1 MLRNMVTLIWNDRKR
16 FIGIVIEQT
25 LVFIVCMHC
34 LVSISFAVHEYN
46 EPGILDTENVISIGY
61 SVMDKNAGN
70 LDDISRDFDLLVE
83 KLRRNPNVKAIS
95 REDNF
100 TPYMRGDSHKS
111 DSIKVDNIQLKSYTK
126 WADKYTKDVY
136 NIELVEGEWIS
147 DQKLTDGSEGIVITR
162 DIVNTLKWQK
172 SVGKKI
178 LVYNRNYTVVG
189 VIEGFR
195 HTVSRPSSS
204 IVIMPI
210 ASRKTSYKEIAV
222 KAKDLDLFTI
232 DFYAEWDKT
241 MKNRGLALTFEYL
254 DKARRSDVISEIT
267 DIVLQTIP
275 TIFLIIFAFIG
286 TFGIFWLNSKKRI
299 KEFAL
304 RIVVG
309 STPNELIW
317 YVVKESILVTLVS
330 MLPGLLLAVFI
341 YEFTVVH
348 LFAIGISITLMLLF
362 AIFSAWY
369 PAYRVSRVNP
379 VEAMREE

>member
-1 MLRNMVTLIWNDRKR
+1 MLRNMITLIWNDRKR

-25 LVFIVCMHC
+25 LVFIVCMLC
-34 LVSISFAVHEYN
+34 LVSISFAVYKYN
-46 EPGILDTENVISIGY
+46 EPGILDTENVISVGY
-61 SVMDKNAGN
+61 SVIDKNANN
-70 LDDISRDFDLLVE
+70 LNDISRDFDQLLE

-111 DSIKVDNIQLKSYTK
+111 DSIKVDNIQLRVYTK
-126 WADKYTKDVY
+126 WADKHTKNVY
-136 NIELVEGEWIS
+136 NIELVEGEWIT
-147 DQKLTDGSEGIVITR
+147 DQKLTDGSEGIVITQ
-162 DIVNTLKWQK
+162 DITNTLKWEK
-172 SVGKKI
+172 AIGKKI
-178 LVYNRNYTVVG
+178 FVCNRNYTVMG
-189 VIEGFR
+189 VIKGFR

-204 IVIMPI
+204 TIIMPI

-222 KAKDLDLFTI
+222 KANDLDLFTV
-232 DFYAEWDKT
+232 DFYAEWNKT

-286 TFGIFWLNSKKRI
+286 SFGIFWLNSKKRR

-304 RIVVG
+304 RIVIG
-309 STPNELIW
+309 STPNELMW
-317 YVVKESILVTLVS
+317 YVVKESIIITSVS
-330 MLPGLLLAVFI
+330 MFPGLLLAAFI
-341 YEFTVVH
+341 YEFTVIH
-348 LFAIGISITLMLLF
+348 LFAIGISIILMFMF

-369 PAYRVSRVNP
+369 PAYLVSRVNP
-379 VEAMREE
+379 VAAMREE

>member
-1 MLRNMVTLIWNDRKR
+1 MLRSMIVLIWNDRKR
-16 FIGIVIEQT
+16 FIGILIEQT
-25 LVFIVCMHC
+25 LVFIMCMLC
-34 LVSISFAVHEYN
+34 LVSISFAVYKYN
-46 EPGILDTENVISIGY
+46 EPGILDTENVISVGY
-61 SVMDKNAGN
+61 SVIDKNAGN
-70 LDDISRDFDLLVE
+70 LDDISRDFDQLLE
-83 KLRRNPNVKAIS
+83 RLRRNPNVKAIS

-100 TPYMRGDSHKS
+100 TPYIRGDSHKL
-111 DSIKVDNIQLKSYTK
+111 DSIKVDHVQLKSYTK
-126 WADKYTKDVY
+126 WADKDTKNVY

-147 DQKLTDGSEGIVITR
+147 DQKLADGSEGIVITR
-162 DIVNTLKWQK
+162 DIANALKWQT
-172 SVGKKI
+172 SVGRKI
-178 LVYNRNYTVVG
+178 SVCDRNYTVVG

-195 HTVSRPSSS
+195 YTVSRPSSS
-204 IVIMPI
+204 TIIMPI

-222 KAKDLDLFTI
+222 KVNDLDLFTV
-232 DFYAEWDKT
+232 DFYTEWNKT

-254 DKARRSDVISEIT
+254 DKLRRSDVISEIT

-286 TFGIFWLNSKKRI
+286 TFGIFWLNFKKRS

-304 RIVVG
+304 RVVFG
-309 STPNELIW
+309 STPNELMW
-317 YVVKESILVTLVS
+317 YVVKESIILTSVS

-348 LFAIGISITLMLLF
+348 LFAIGASIALMYVF